1 MYEHRLQLVGNS
13 VRNTAAARRRVHAAR
28 RRTARVR
35 ARIAASMARPD
46 EDGRQAAD

>member
-35 ARIAASMARPD
+35 ARIAASMAQPS
-46 EDGRQAAD
+46 ADRKTAS